1 MSTRYRITPE
11 GRGPE
16 PRDED
21 ILRYRDSGRLLY
33 NYQRAKVHLHRRPL
47 YKDPKAFAT
56 LLIIVLLAVLITD
69 VIDKEQQPAPPAPPD
84 TVRTAPAPTE
94 R

>member
-47 YKDPKAFAT
+47 YKDPKAFFA
-56 LLIIVLLAVLITD
+56 LLLIVLLAWFISEV
-69 VIDKEQQPAPPAPPD
+69 VDKEHQAKAPPATD
-84 TVRTAPAPTE
+84 QVTE
-94 R
+94 

>member
-21 ILRYRDSGRLLY
+21 LLRYRDSGRLLY

-56 LLIIVLLAVLITD
+56 LLIIVLLTVLITE
-69 VIDKEQQPAPPAPPD
+69 VIDKEERQAPPAPTD
-84 TVRTAPAPTE
+84 TVGTAPAPPL